1 MNWGEFKKNIINL
14 GFEEQEVFEENPEHV
29 IQATNRALTLLTSIV
44 EPKEKVYKLINNSD
58 EYISLDLTSIVDY
71 SSKSFKTPKQQN
83 NPIADFFYEEDTI
96 YINAK
101 GEISVFYNAIPT
113 KITTSTLDDE
123 IIDTKDKIIPF
134 LELLTAYY
142 IWLDDDERKAVMYYN
157 QFQELLQGYS
167 TYSDSPKARIIGG
180 VNIWTYQLQYPL
192 LQKNIQTSRE

>member
-180 VNIWTYQLQYPL
+180 VNI
-192 LQKNIQTSRE
+192 